1 MAPERP
7 QPSNKLQQLFPN
19 TKLPVIISAPMLA
32 VSNGTLAAQ
41 VSKAGGFGT
50 VQGGYDLSPGSAHL
64 ASLEEDLK
72 TARAALGLTEMTLT
86 PAPVGVGF
94 ITYHESV
101 RRFRETAL
109 PILEKYLPQAV
120 WLFAPDPD
128 AAGGRAHPG
137 IIEVLHEHGIKVFVQ
152 VGTVAAAREAARD
165 GADIIVAQGADAGG
179 HQFAAAAGV
188 VSLVPEVRAML
199 DEEFGGREIAL
210 VAAGGIADP
219 SAVVAAIALG
229 ADGVVMGTKVHDL
242 MFIVKFIVAK
252 ESSAPEYRRKAI
264 LEGKDGGNTTV
275 KTWEYRPNETDP
287 GRTTFHDDILGT
299 SVWPKTYDGRAILTD
314 SYRDH
319 AAGLSLEENRAK
331 FGAAKDAGDDSRQ
344 VTWSGTGVGLVKDA
358 IPAADIVRNTQ
369 EAAKQRLQALRFAFD
384 DEGKDP
390 KEKSWIKDLGH
401 TLYKHK

>member
-7 QPSNKLQQLFPN
+7 QPSNKLQQFFPN

-50 VQGGYDLSPGSAHL
+50 VQGGYDLNPGSAHL

-72 TARAALGLTEMTLT
+72 TARAALGLAEMTLT

-137 IIEVLHEHGIKVFVQ
+137 IIEALHEHGIKVFVQ

-188 VSLVPEVRAML
+188 VSLVPEVRVML
-199 DEEFGGREIAL
+199 DEEFREKEIAL

-229 ADGVVMGTKVHDL
+229 ADGVVMGTK
-242 MFIVKFIVAK
+242 FIIAK

-275 KTWEYRPNETDP
+275 K
-287 GRTTFHDDILGT
+287 TTFHDDILGT